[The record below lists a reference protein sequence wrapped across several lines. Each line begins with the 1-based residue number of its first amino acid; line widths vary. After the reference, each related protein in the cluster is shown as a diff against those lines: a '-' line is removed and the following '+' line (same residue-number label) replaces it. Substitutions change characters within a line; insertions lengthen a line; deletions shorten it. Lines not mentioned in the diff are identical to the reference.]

1 MRSHIDTDPDFGV
14 IPVAFVAIRSSDSE
28 DLGEFTGNMVEAN
41 PGRTSS
47 IIQRLCNVHIDE
59 IRPAPSNQFYP
70 CCITVYDVNEVY
82 LRS

>member
-14 IPVAFVAIRSSDSE
+14 IPVTFVAIRSSDSE

-59 IRPAPSNQFYP
+59 ISRYHQISFTRAASPSMM
-70 CCITVYDVNEVY
+70 
-82 LRS
+82 